1 MGSTRAAFSSPSILR
16 NLSSTPSSIGSS
28 SSNQSALKCIPVTTS
43 PLETSQEEEPLE
55 IDQIEKED
63 SDSEEEQEEEEVIK
77 SSSKALQQAPRPQP
91 LPLKRSRP
99 GEDQRLS
106 AEWNY
111 SIGIAQTQQ
120 VPPRRRSKTA
130 T

>member
-1 MGSTRAAFSSPSILR
+1 MGSTRAAFSSPCILR

-28 SSNQSALKCIPVTTS
+28 SSNQSALKGIPVTTS
-43 PLETSQEEEPLE
+43 PLETSQQEEAL
-55 IDQIEKED
+55 DQIEKED
-63 SDSEEEQEEEEVIK
+63 SNSEEEQEEEEVIK
-77 SSSKALQQAPRPQP
+77 SSSKAFQQTPRPQP
-91 LPLKRSRP
+91 VTSKRRA
-99 GEDQRLS
+99 GELQLIS

-111 SIGIAQTQQ
+111 SIGIAQTLQ